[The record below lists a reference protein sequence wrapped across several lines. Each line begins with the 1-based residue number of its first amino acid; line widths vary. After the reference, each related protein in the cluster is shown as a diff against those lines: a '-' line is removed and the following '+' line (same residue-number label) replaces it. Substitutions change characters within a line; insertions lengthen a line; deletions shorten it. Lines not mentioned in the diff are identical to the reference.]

1 VNDDQTVES
10 PKRFDPSIDPR
21 RSPRSALAWAL
32 AIMGLALFA
41 YVARHFMLLLVLSA
55 TLAYVLNPLVKIA
68 ESAVVKRH
76 VAVALIYLGIGF
88 GVFIA
93 SSYLYPHLRAEVD
106 TLTTSLPFL
115 AERLDDAIDDI
126 QNEIAGG
133 YPAAERWFTSREI
146 RYEKLNAFIAQQI
159 SNVPALLTHV
169 ALLVL
174 AAVLIPFFSYFFL
187 RDSRK
192 MIQFVL
198 DRLPARQI
206 ETSVAVFCEID
217 RIVGQYLRGVA
228 IEGMVV
234 GVTAGLGLWLL
245 GIHYPLLLGVF
256 SGMANVVPYAGPIA
270 GGSAAMLVA
279 LIQFKSLAPLTN
291 VLLLYAFI
299 KLVDVVAIQP
309 IALGGGK
316 ELHPALLVGS
326 IIVGGQSFGIIGMII
341 AVPAITIIQKIA
353 LLLLER
359 RRYSPRLVASR
370 LENDLPVQPYVC

>member
-234 GVTAGLGLWLL
+234 GVTAGVGLWLL

-370 LENDLPVQPYVC
+370 LENDVAVQPYIC